1 MGLLAAMQI
10 PGCKSRCFP
19 ASLARDTPLCV
30 AMSGTDPNNKSATPS
45 APLAPNT
52 QGQGEQRRGYCPPGT
67 AFDEHPYLK
76 HDLKVVQDM
85 IRMRE
90 HAFTQGVEEIE
101 TLRRLEWGLQIRVD
115 AEEHDPPKMA
125 KKGGGAD

>member
-1 MGLLAAMQI
+1 
-10 PGCKSRCFP
+10 
-19 ASLARDTPLCV
+19 
-30 AMSGTDPNNKSATPS
+30 MSGTDPNKNKSTTSNPGM
-45 APLAPNT
+45 PLAPSM
-52 QGQGEQRRGYCPPGT
+52 QGQDEQRRGYFPPGT

-90 HAFTQGVEEIE
+90 HAFAQGAEEIE

-115 AEEHDPPKMA
+115 ADEHDPPKRA
-125 KKGGGAD
+125 KRGGGAD